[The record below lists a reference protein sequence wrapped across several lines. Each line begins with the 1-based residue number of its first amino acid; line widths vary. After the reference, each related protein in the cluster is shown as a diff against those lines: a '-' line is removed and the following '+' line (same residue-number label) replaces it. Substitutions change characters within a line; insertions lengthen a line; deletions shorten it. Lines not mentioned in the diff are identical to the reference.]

1 MERVLAS
8 QSGSGGR
15 ALLPGRGD
23 RDNKSKARAAG
34 AGPSRKGADKNAK
47 CKGVRWGHGYDDGV
61 QGVLGHGNQAESS

>member
-8 QSGSGGR
+8 QSGLVGSTLCPSR
-15 ALLPGRGD
+15 
-23 RDNKSKARAAG
+23 RDSKSKASASG

-47 CKGVRWGHGYDDGV
+47 CKGVRRGHSYDDGV